1 MGFTAA
7 TGMPFDELVNK
18 GQGRLA
24 KPDEIAGLAVY
35 LVSDDASFVNGTA
48 IAVDGGMNLRR
59 M

>member
-1 MGFTAA
+1 
-7 TGMPFDELVNK
+7 
-18 GQGRLA
+18 
-24 KPDEIAGLAVY
+24 VY

>member
-1 MGFTAA
+1 VSLARRKRN
-7 TGMPFDELVNK
+7 PN

-24 KPDEIAGLAVY
+24 RPDEIASLAVY
-35 LVSDDASFVNGTA
+35 LASDAASFVNGTA